1 MVTVTE
7 RALLDLASPDWWSW
21 PPAAFVAHR
30 SAPTAPRALATVTV
44 SPDAVLEA
52 LGDRTR
58 RAAVLR
64 TIAEDGP
71 ATATELAGPLG
82 IGRQAVS
89 KHLGVL
95 TDAGMLRADRV
106 GRESRYRLV
115 AEGLAPATTWLE
127 GLGSAWEGRMA
138 RPA

>member
-1 MVTVTE
+1 MTHP
-7 RALLDLASPDWWSW
+7 S
-21 PPAAFVAHR
+21 
-30 SAPTAPRALATVTV
+30 

-58 RAAVLR
+58 RTVLR
-64 TIAEDGP
+64 TIAERGP

-82 IGRQAVS
+82 ISRQAVS

-115 AEGLAPATTWLE
+115 ADGLAPATTWLE
-127 GLGSAWEGRMA
+127 GLGSAWEGRMG
-138 RPA
+138 RLRDHLDHEDPHPT